1 MVFDER
7 RDAFDSYLA
16 KRAAIILLSVGSVGT
31 NPARRRSGGCTRQ
44 FAPADEAGQVRRV
57 RVLLEV
63 NGQLKLNGEDGQ
75 TTRLPLAVNGELLYD
90 ERWLPDDKQS
100 LCRRYVRHY
109 DTAQAELRIGDIVQQ
124 PRLADDHRLAV
135 VEVTGDE
142 VLLFSPTAPLT
153 RDELDLLEIQANSA
167 LLARLLPDKP
177 VALEET
183 WTTDANTLAALL
195 CLDAVSQSDVK
206 STLRQVDD
214 SVALIELEGSA
225 SGAVRGVS
233 SDIQLRGKCNFDLKT
248 RCITWLAL
256 SITENRAASHVD
268 PGFEVVAR
276 LRIAL
281 APVAV
286 RPELAEAAIREL
298 PLDSTTGT
306 TLLALPATQGGFELL
321 HGRDWRM
328 MADRSDVTILRLI
341 QNGDLVAQCN
351 ASRLPDLPAGQQVQ
365 LEAFQADI
373 QRALGQSFAEF
384 REATQETTSDGLRV
398 LRVVASG
405 LASDVTI
412 QWTYYHIAD
421 GEGRQVAM
429 VFTMDSR
436 LVEQFA
442 AADRTLVSTFQ
453 FTTAKEQAV
462 KAEQLSRP
470 TRPPPK
476 RHRSQHVPAWDHA
489 GKCCP

>member
-1 MVFDER
+1 M
-7 RDAFDSYLA
+7 
-16 KRAAIILLSVGSVGT
+16 
-31 NPARRRSGGCTRQ
+31 
-44 FAPADEAGQVRRV
+44 
-57 RVLLEV
+57 
-63 NGQLKLNGEDGQ
+63 
-75 TTRLPLAVNGELLYD
+75 
-90 ERWLPDDKQS
+90 
-100 LCRRYVRHY
+100 
-109 DTAQAELRIGDIVQQ
+109 
-124 PRLADDHRLAV
+124 
-135 VEVTGDE
+135 
-142 VLLFSPTAPLT
+142 
-153 RDELDLLEIQANSA
+153 
-167 LLARLLPDKP
+167 
-177 VALEET
+177 
-183 WTTDANTLAALL
+183 
-195 CLDAVSQSDVK
+195 
-206 STLRQVDD
+206 
-214 SVALIELEGSA
+214 
-225 SGAVRGVS
+225 RGVS

-256 SITENRAASHVD
+256 SITENRAASHVE

-276 LRIAL
+276 LRMAL
-281 APVAV
+281 APVSV

-328 MADRSDVTILRLI
+328 MADRHDVTILRLI

-373 QRALGQSFAEF
+373 QRALGKSFAEF
-384 REATQETTSDGLRV
+384 REASQETTSDGLRV

-453 FTTAKEQAV
+453 FTHRQRAGGEGRTAAGRLRTTPK
-462 KAEQLSRP
+462 
-470 TRPPPK
+470 PPPN
-476 RHRSQHVPAWDHA
+476 RHGAALGHA
-489 GKCCP
+489 AEER